1 MPKYYSPPI
10 GQQLK
15 VIAETL
21 HRSDGLMNAQGR
33 VPGQSSEFKFGFQAA
48 ISNAEVPIWD
58 VVAPYVFLSAAKA
71 LTVSSDNPVDDAAG
85 TGARTVKVT
94 GLDAN
99 YVEIN
104 ETVTLVSTTAV
115 TTTQAFLRVYRAQVL
130 TAGSGEENAG
140 TVYVGASTVTAGVP
154 AEKYAAISAG
164 ENQTLMTIWTVPAG
178 KTAFLRRLTGCTGAA
193 AADQGALFRLKVR
206 KFGEVFQTKDKF
218 SLIRQQI
225 VLEHGIPKAI
235 TEKSD
240 VMVTAIRTGNS
251 NLAVC
256 AALEFFLRDN

>member
-1 MPKYYSPPI
+1 MPKTYAPPI

-21 HRSDGLMNAQGR
+21 HRSDGLMNARGE
-33 VPGQSSEFKFGFQAA
+33 VPGQAAEFKFGSQGA
-48 ISNAEVPIWD
+48 ISNAEIPIWD
-58 VVAPYVFLSAAKA
+58 VASPYTYLSAAKVM
-71 LTVSSDNPVDDAAG
+71 TVSSDDAADDAAG
-85 TGARTVKVT
+85 TGARTVQIF

-115 TTTQAFLRVYRAQVL
+115 TTTQSYLRVFRMQVL
-130 TAGSGEENAG
+130 TAGSGEANVG
-140 TVYVGASTVTAGVP
+140 TVYTGASTVASGVP
-154 AEKYAAISAG
+154 TEKYAAISPT
-164 ENQTLMTIWTVPAG
+164 ENQTLMAVWTVPAG
-178 KTAFLRRLTGCTGAA
+178 KTAYMSRLTGCTGAA
-193 AADQGALFRLKVR
+193 AADQGALLRFKIRP
-206 KFGEVFQTKDKF
+206 FGEVFQTKDKF
-218 SLIRQQI
+218 ALIRQQI
-225 VLEHGIPKAI
+225 VLEHVIPKAI

-256 AALEFFLRDN
+256 ATFELFLRDD

>member
-21 HRSDGLMNAQGR
+21 HRSDGLMNSRGE
-33 VPGQSSEFKFGFQAA
+33 VPGQSTEFKFGYQSA

-58 VVAPYVFLSAAKA
+58 VVEPYVYPSAAKA
-71 LTVSSDNPVDDAAG
+71 MTVSSDNPADDAAG

-104 ETVTLVSTTAV
+104 ETITLVSTTAV

-130 TAGSGEENAG
+130 SAGSGEENAG
-140 TVYVGASTVTAGVP
+140 TIYIGASTVTAGVP
-154 AEKYAAISAG
+154 AEKYAAISPT
-164 ENQTLMTIWTVPAG
+164 ENQSLMAIWTVPAG
-178 KTAFLRRLTGCTGAA
+178 KTAFMRRLTACTGAT
-193 AADQGALFRLKVR
+193 AADLGVLLRLKIR
-206 KFGEVFQTKDKF
+206 KFGEVFQTKDKMN
-218 SLIRQQI
+218 LVRQQI
-225 VLEHGIPKAI
+225 LLEHVIPKVI

-256 AALEFFLRDN
+256 ATLELYVRDN